1 MRGVGDGEAPQVYS
15 VSGLRRPTSGKPT
28 VPALRARRS
37 RPRSP
42 PSAGKG
48 SDSRGRSTT
57 EMGKETPPPPT
68 SRTAPVLALGP
79 GCLSIK
85 TRLLAPPL
93 RGSAFAPHPHPPGG
107 CEGRPHPGRCQLRG
121 DLLRPA
127 RSAVSAPHSVIDLAA
142 LVADESTCLLTRLQT
157 LLALLDA
164 APIGPDGSPNRP
176 GLKHHTADPSEPDA
190 EQ

>member
-28 VPALRARRS
+28 LPALRARRS

-68 SRTAPVLALGP
+68 LSVTRPPRIRTRGPRDRQSEDERSQAKTVVPHSLQNPHPLVAQARRVLKGAGWVLERIVFRFRPAL
-79 GCLSIK
+79 
-85 TRLLAPPL
+85 TRSHGNR
-93 RGSAFAPHPHPPGG
+93 RGSLNSRSYRRMPGMDDIAARVLSGRRGRGPHPNGPEASSH
-107 CEGRPHPGRCQLRG
+107 
-121 DLLRPA
+121 
-127 RSAVSAPHSVIDLAA
+127 LA
-142 LVADESTCLLTRLQT
+142 
-157 LLALLDA
+157 
-164 APIGPDGSPNRP
+164 
-176 GLKHHTADPSEPDA
+176 
-190 EQ
+190 

>member
-79 GCLSIK
+79 GCPSIK
-85 TRLLAPPL
+85 ARL
-93 RGSAFAPHPHPPGG
+93 
-107 CEGRPHPGRCQLRG
+107 HPGRYQPRG
-121 DLLRPA
+121 DLL
-127 RSAVSAPHSVIDLAA
+127 
-142 LVADESTCLLTRLQT
+142 
-157 LLALLDA
+157 
-164 APIGPDGSPNRP
+164 
-176 GLKHHTADPSEPDA
+176 
-190 EQ
+190 